1 MKKSK
6 IVCFSLDPRLV
17 EELDRRRSTISRSS
31 YAEFVMFNALGIKT
45 E

>member
-6 IVCFSLDPRLV
+6 VVCLSLDPRLV
-17 EELDRRRSTISRSS
+17 EELDSRRMTISRSS
-31 YAEFVMFNALGIKT
+31 YAEFVMFNALGIKP